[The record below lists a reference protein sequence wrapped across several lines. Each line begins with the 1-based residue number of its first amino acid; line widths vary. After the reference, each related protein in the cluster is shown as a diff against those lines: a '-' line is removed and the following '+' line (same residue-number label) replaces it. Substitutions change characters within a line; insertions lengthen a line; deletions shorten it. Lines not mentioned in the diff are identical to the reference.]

1 MKLSTLRF
9 FVEVAAEGSFTRAAQ
24 KLYVSQPTLSRRI
37 QELEAELGIALFIR
51 HTHTLTLSSAGEQF
65 LREATDVLR
74 RVDYLTHMFD
84 QQIETRKSAQLLKI
98 GYPSS
103 FNMGKMYELFEQ
115 FKISHP
121 TIKFLIKQDTPMNL
135 TEGLL
140 NDQYDLVFNL
150 SPYFK
155 HTNNI
160 DTFVFIQNHLQLA
173 LPIRH
178 PLSAKNK
185 LCFEELSQETFVLL
199 ERKHSPMIV
208 DYVVNQFVKH
218 GFNVKANAY
227 VKSLDEG
234 LSKVSTGEGLAFL
247 YSGMNDGTLEDKYH
261 IKIMDLE
268 NDNDEQN
275 IVVARNE
282 KIQNDL
288 LKELFLFVKNNS

>member
-160 DTFVFIQNHLQLA
+160 ACCYNIT
-173 LPIRH
+173 
-178 PLSAKNK
+178 K
-185 LCFEELSQETFVLL
+185 L
-199 ERKHSPMIV
+199 
-208 DYVVNQFVKH
+208 
-218 GFNVKANAY
+218 
-227 VKSLDEG
+227 
-234 LSKVSTGEGLAFL
+234 
-247 YSGMNDGTLEDKYH
+247 H
-261 IKIMDLE
+261 IY
-268 NDNDEQN
+268 
-275 IVVARNE
+275 
-282 KIQNDL
+282 
-288 LKELFLFVKNNS
+288 

>member
-1 MKLSTLRF
+1 
-9 FVEVAAEGSFTRAAQ
+9 
-24 KLYVSQPTLSRRI
+24 
-37 QELEAELGIALFIR
+37 
-51 HTHTLTLSSAGEQF
+51 
-65 LREATDVLR
+65 
-74 RVDYLTHMFD
+74 
-84 QQIETRKSAQLLKI
+84 
-98 GYPSS
+98 
-103 FNMGKMYELFEQ
+103 
-115 FKISHP
+115 
-121 TIKFLIKQDTPMNL
+121 
-135 TEGLL
+135 
-140 NDQYDLVFNL
+140 
-150 SPYFK
+150 
-155 HTNNI
+155 
-160 DTFVFIQNHLQLA
+160 
-173 LPIRH
+173 
-178 PLSAKNK
+178 
-185 LCFEELSQETFVLL
+185 
-199 ERKHSPMIV
+199 MIV